1 MPILS
6 SDRRTTHLA
15 ADAAFTGAAL
25 LLSFVEAV
33 IPLGVLPLPGFK
45 LGLCNLAITA
55 AAFRYSVKDAAA
67 VSLCR
72 ILLNFLL
79 FGSPTSLIFS
89 LTGGLLVLFALN
101 LLTRP
106 GLAPRFSFLGISVLC
121 AMMHNAGQLA
131 AARILLGPAVGSY
144 LPALA
149 FASLLF
155 GGLNGVILNRLP
167 DRIYQPESGKERS

>member
-6 SDRRTTHLA
+6 SDKRLTRLA

-33 IPLGVLPLPGFK
+33 IPIGALPLPGFK
-45 LGLCNLAITA
+45 LGLCNLAVTA

-89 LTGGLLVLFALN
+89 LTGGIFVLAALTVF
-101 LLTRP
+101 TRP
-106 GLAPRFSFLGISVLC
+106 AVAPHFSFLGVSVLC
-121 AMMHNAGQLA
+121 AMMHNAGQLCA
-131 AARILLGPAVGSY
+131 SRILLGPAVWSY
-144 LPALA
+144 LPALLA
-149 FASLLF
+149 ASLLY
-155 GGLNGVILNRLP
+155 GGLNGVILNRFP
-167 DRIYQPESGKERS
+167 DLIYRADAGKERP